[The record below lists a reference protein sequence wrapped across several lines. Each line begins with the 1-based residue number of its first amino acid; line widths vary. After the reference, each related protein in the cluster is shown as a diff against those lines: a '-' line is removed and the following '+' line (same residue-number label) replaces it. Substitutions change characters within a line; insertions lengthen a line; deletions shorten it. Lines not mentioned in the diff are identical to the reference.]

1 MTLGRILQFT
11 ARTTGTL
18 MVAFLI
24 IVMMGAISG
33 DSGRAGA
40 PLFAD
45 AREALTFLTFPIFT
59 MIGLA
64 LAWKYEFLGGL
75 ITLGSL
81 AAVVLMQPEW
91 LQPFALVPAVP
102 GLLYAVHGV
111 LVLGGPDL
119 TATRHPH

>member
-1 MTLGRILQFT
+1 MTLGRIFQFI

-24 IVMMGAISG
+24 VVMMGVISG
-33 DSGRAGA
+33 DSGRVGT
-40 PLFAD
+40 PLFTD
-45 AREALTFLTFPIFT
+45 VRQALTFLTFPVLTI
-59 MIGLA
+59 IGLA

-81 AAVVLMQPEW
+81 VAVLLLQPDW

-102 GLLYAVHGV
+102 GLLYAVHG
-111 LVLGGPDL
+111 LFGGPGL
-119 TATRHPH
+119 TAHATRHSH